1 MSGARRFESRLSL
14 DASPALPI
22 PWPSGA
28 ASAIGS
34 VSLTVADRS
43 SEEVSPLV
51 LIERKRSDDVA
62 GRVADRRQGE
72 RGHDDHDRAAEDDP
86 RAPAARG
93 DDVRDARPR

>member
-43 SEEVSPLV
+43 CEEVSPLV
-51 LIERKRSDDVA
+51 LIERKRSTTSRAVLLT
-62 GRVADRRQGE
+62 G
-72 RGHDDHDRAAEDDP
+72 DRASAATKTTTALP
-86 RAPAARG
+86 KTTRALRPAGG